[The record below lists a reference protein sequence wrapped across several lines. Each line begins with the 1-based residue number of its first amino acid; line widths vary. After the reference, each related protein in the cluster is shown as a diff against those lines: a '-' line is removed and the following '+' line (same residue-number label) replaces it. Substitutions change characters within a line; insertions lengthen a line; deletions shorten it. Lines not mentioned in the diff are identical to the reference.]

1 MTSQRESRQSQMTHL
16 SHLVGSNAVEWKL
29 HTLLQE
35 VRNYTH
41 ANTHNITHTHTH
53 KTTCTQTYTHTQ
65 QQITILSEHYL
76 LQRIRQLSLIVVN
89 LTPSSL
95 LPSNAHCPPPPL
107 CFPQMPT
114 APLLSASL
122 KCPLHTHVIAKS
134 NRFHLYYISITSTT
148 LTLSLMTALYM
159 YSSSC
164 TCVSK

>member
-95 LPSNAHCPPPPL
+95 LPSNAHCPP
-107 CFPQMPT
+107 
-114 APLLSASL
+114 LLSASL
-122 KCPLHTHVIAKS
+122 KCPLPPSSLLPS
-134 NRFHLYYISITSTT
+134 NAHCTPMSLQSPTDFTYTT
-148 LTLSLMTALYM
+148 FQ
-159 YSSSC
+159 
-164 TCVSK
+164 